1 MVLGFFASLRAALY
15 GEQQKE
21 VKTLRRKHKKT
32 KRDSKKPKLGI
43 LEKVQE
49 VGPERFLSPARG
61 LTEDEGSE
69 ASDEI
74 LDTKVKVKY
83 FQDFDELIDIQPG
96 SLTFGGNNSSKIPGV
111 WNNPDNP
118 PDLFGQLR
126 PPGEND
132 ASHSGRG
139 PGRVVSP
146 GDKRPTLPGGFGV
159 PGKTGT
165 GALKRSDLGT
175 IPLDMPGTMSSSAS
189 HYNPEAKFRLH
200 SKPSDRTSEGFI
212 GTLTTMFFG
221 RKGGLL

>member
-1 MVLGFFASLRAALY
+1 MG
-15 GEQQKE
+15 
-21 VKTLRRKHKKT
+21 
-32 KRDSKKPKLGI
+32 
-43 LEKVQE
+43 
-49 VGPERFLSPARG
+49 
-61 LTEDEGSE
+61 
-69 ASDEI
+69 SDEI

-96 SLTFGGNNSSKIPGV
+96 SLTFGSTGTGSRSKIPGV
-111 WNNPDNP
+111 WN
-118 PDLFGQLR
+118 PDLFGELR
-126 PPGEND
+126 PPGEN
-132 ASHSGRG
+132 ASQSGRG

-175 IPLDMPGTMSSSAS
+175 VPLDMAAGTMSTSISGS
-189 HYNPEAKFRLH
+189 GYNPEAKFRLH
-200 SKPSDRTSEGFI
+200 SKPDDRSSEGFI